1 MPQDSSTH
9 SRKPKRE
16 KRPKQER
23 QQRTHE
29 EPHFNVG
36 APRTPRRGQPGSPG
50 GRSRTRRPDVSDA
63 GAHISY
69 RLCFAIEASIVI
81 FPPGS
86 IPDYPPPSFDEAIA
100 AAAADMN
107 VSPVSPAGSTT
118 THTSSPDRPQPAPI
132 LIPPLPRTQN
142 QPVVTRTLPDSS
154 ESSESV
160 RYSTQAECDSDSDG
174 DLEVI
179 STSDEISPTTPSEQ
193 DSPRNPTPGGTQ
205 TGSWTTL
212 ASGDT
217 VNPSQSQLT
226 LTPHLNGTSQ
236 GGDDQSIASPSTE
249 SQVGD
254 FLVARNSTPSPV
266 PPKRRL
272 HLLSGFLKSRD
283 NYTASAPSTP
293 TYAAASQLSLPLN
306 HPGSPSKP
314 HRGESLIARKLFG
327 HKGKERSV
335 DPDPERPLEPLE
347 TWEMLSDVERD
358 VPPASSIPEQLPC
371 SPGPSA
377 PGLRLLSPEPRR
389 KGARSKHRSLLNH
402 RVLPPSL
409 PLASAGQR
417 HIINSST
424 DVDPRELVVP
434 VPSHQEFLAS
444 PPLAT
449 SSAPPAVPIPSSLP
463 ERPLI
468 QSMHALLK
476 PSAIVD
482 NASRGRTLRA
492 TSSMVWASGRRNSP
506 VPSPT
511 RTVTA
516 PTSPSTASMLSSVT
530 NANIDHD
537 TGTHAR
543 DDPEGAVPPSPV
555 QEEEEEDE
563 RFVTPPGSPD
573 RSLAA
578 LPLANRSRHPS
589 PVRHEGRPGVSLRD
603 DGPVPP
609 PLGNS
614 TRSDPHPRIARAPT
628 ITPRPSVNALH
639 TFGPL
644 NPSPLSNQ
652 SFERH
657 QAAIS
662 PPPTTFPTIENMAAP
677 KRDTVVSIGDTESLI
692 ELYASS
698 PGPTTTIPAAS
709 SVTRATVTATSDPV
723 HRAPTPTNGADPKQ
737 HHYPGRPLPHP
748 PGGSQSGPVRPVLLD
763 LFLAGNIPAGLPPY
777 TEVVPGEQRSTNAFS
792 TQSQPKQNPYA
803 ICPPSPPLFNQSGGG
818 YIPPPIP
825 PPGLLAMLD
834 DDAMSEPSSP
844 GSTYEMPS
852 SPSVP
857 FAIQREF
864 TSLEAL
870 ETRGDDYDGDGDESV
885 AITTTNSNREARHL
899 PSALAPYCVA
909 DPRTST
915 MTEHVSGTEY
925 QRLRAPGIDNKDD
938 GTGDWDGDACGERAL
953 QRERGTT
960 GPSPGGTTASHAQ
973 WASEAQAGSAWN
985 NCGSM
990 RGVQSAVPGQ

>member
-1 MPQDSSTH
+1 LG
-9 SRKPKRE
+9 
-16 KRPKQER
+16 
-23 QQRTHE
+23 
-29 EPHFNVG
+29 FN
-36 APRTPRRGQPGSPG
+36 RGFNCLLS
-50 GRSRTRRPDVSDA
+50 
-63 GAHISY
+63 
-69 RLCFAIEASIVI
+69 
-81 FPPGS
+81 PGS

-100 AAAADMN
+100 AAAADRN
-107 VSPVSPAGSTT
+107 ASPVSPAGSTT
-118 THTSSPDRPQPAPI
+118 TRSSSPDRRQPAPI

-154 ESSESV
+154 ELSESV
-160 RYSTQAECDSDSDG
+160 RYSTQAECDSDSDDG

-179 STSDEISPTTPSEQ
+179 STSDATSLATPSEQ
-193 DSPRNPTPGGTQ
+193 DSPRHPTPGGTRL
-205 TGSWTTL
+205 GSWTAL

-217 VNPSQSQLT
+217 MRPSPSQLT
-226 LTPHLNGTSQ
+226 LTPDLNGTSQ
-236 GGDDQSIASPSTE
+236 GEDDQSITSPSTD
-249 SQVGD
+249 SQAGD
-254 FLVARNSTPSPV
+254 SLVARNSTPSPV

-327 HKGKERSV
+327 HKGKERSI
-335 DPDPERPLEPLE
+335 DPDPERPPEPLE
-347 TWEMLSDVERD
+347 TWDMLSDVERD
-358 VPPASSIPEQLPC
+358 VPPASSIPEQFPG

-389 KGARSKHRSLLNH
+389 QGARSKHRSLLNH
-402 RVLPPSL
+402 RVLHSPL

-417 HIINSST
+417 HLINSST
-424 DVDPRELVVP
+424 DVDPREPVVP
-434 VPSHQEFLAS
+434 VPSHQELLA
-444 PPLAT
+444 PAPLAT
-449 SSAPPAVPIPSSLP
+449 SSAPPAVPIPSSP
-463 ERPLI
+463 SKRPSI

-476 PSAIVD
+476 LSAAVD
-482 NASRGRTLRA
+482 NPTRGRTLRA

-516 PTSPSTASMLSSVT
+516 PTSPSTASMLSNVA
-530 NANIDHD
+530 NANVDHD
-537 TGTHAR
+537 TDTHAITVTR

-555 QEEEEEDE
+555 QEEEEE
-563 RFVTPPGSPD
+563 RFVTPPGSPV

-589 PVRHEGRPGVSLRD
+589 PVRHESRPGVSLRD
-603 DGPVPP
+603 DGPVPL

-614 TRSDPHPRIARAPT
+614 TRSDPHLRLARTPT

-639 TFGPL
+639 TFAPS

-652 SFERH
+652 SFER

-662 PPPTTFPTIENMAAP
+662 SSPTTTLSTIENMAAP
-677 KRDTVVSIGDTESLI
+677 RRDTVVSIGDTESLI
-692 ELYASS
+692 ELYVSS
-698 PGPTTTIPAAS
+698 PGPTNTIPAAS
-709 SVTRATVTATSDPV
+709 SVTRATAATSDPAR
-723 HRAPTPTNGADPKQ
+723 RAPTPTNDADSNQ

-777 TEVVPGEQRSTNAFS
+777 TEAEPEEQRSASAFS
-792 TQSQPKQNPYA
+792 WQSQPKQNPCA
-803 ICPPSPPLFNQSGGG
+803 ICLPSPPLFNQPGGG

-834 DDAMSEPSSP
+834 DDVMSEPSSP

-857 FAIQREF
+857 LAMQREF

-870 ETRGDDYDGDGDESV
+870 ETRSDDYDSDDDGNMAVTS
-885 AITTTNSNREARHL
+885 TGSNREARHL
-899 PSALAPYCVA
+899 PSDLAPYCVA

-915 MTEHVSGTEY
+915 MTEHVSGTGH
-925 QRLRAPGIDNKDD
+925 QGLCAPGIDNKD
-938 GTGDWDGDACGERAL
+938 GSGGDGDGDGDGDG
-953 QRERGTT
+953 GTT
-960 GPSPGGTTASHAQ
+960 GPSPGGTTAGHAQ
-973 WASEAQAGSAWN
+973 RACKAQAGSAWSD
-985 NCGSM
+985 CGSM
-990 RGVQSAVPGQ
+990 RGVQDAVPGQ

>member
-1 MPQDSSTH
+1 M
-9 SRKPKRE
+9 
-16 KRPKQER
+16 
-23 QQRTHE
+23 
-29 EPHFNVG
+29 
-36 APRTPRRGQPGSPG
+36 
-50 GRSRTRRPDVSDA
+50 
-63 GAHISY
+63 
-69 RLCFAIEASIVI
+69 
-81 FPPGS
+81 
-86 IPDYPPPSFDEAIA
+86 
-100 AAAADMN
+100 
-107 VSPVSPAGSTT
+107 
-118 THTSSPDRPQPAPI
+118 
-132 LIPPLPRTQN
+132 
-142 QPVVTRTLPDSS
+142 VTRTLPDSS
-154 ESSESV
+154 ELSESV

-179 STSDEISPTTPSEQ
+179 STSDETSPTTPSEQ
-193 DSPRNPTPGGTQ
+193 DSPRHPTPGGTQ
-205 TGSWTTL
+205 LGSWTTL

-217 VNPSQSQLT
+217 NPSQSQLT
-226 LTPHLNGTSQ
+226 LTPHFNGTSQ
-236 GGDDQSIASPSTE
+236 VGDDQFTASPSTD

-254 FLVARNSTPSPV
+254 FMVARNSTPSPV

-272 HLLSGFLKSRD
+272 QLLSGFLKSRD

-335 DPDPERPLEPLE
+335 DLDPERPLEPLE
-347 TWEMLSDVERD
+347 TWDMLSDVEND

-371 SPGPSA
+371 SPGPST

-389 KGARSKHRSLLNH
+389 LGARSKHRSLLNH
-402 RVLPPSL
+402 RVLPPPL
-409 PLASAGQR
+409 PLASTGQR
-417 HIINSST
+417 YLINSST
-424 DVDPRELVVP
+424 DVDPREPVVP
-434 VPSHQEFLAS
+434 VPSHQELLA
-444 PPLAT
+444 PAPLAT
-449 SSAPPAVPIPSSLP
+449 SSAPPAVPIPSSP
-463 ERPLI
+463 SERPII

-476 PSAIVD
+476 PSAVVD
-482 NASRGRTLRA
+482 NTTRGRTLRA

-516 PTSPSTASMLSSVT
+516 PTSPSTASMLSSV
-530 NANIDHD
+530 ANVNVDHD
-537 TGTHAR
+537 TGIHAR

-555 QEEEEEDE
+555 QEEEEEQ
-563 RFVTPPGSPD
+563 FVTPPGSPV

-603 DGPVPP
+603 DGPVPL
-609 PLGNS
+609 PLGNP
-614 TRSDPHPRIARAPT
+614 TRSDPHSRLARTPI
-628 ITPRPSVNALH
+628 ITPRPSVSALH
-639 TFGPL
+639 TFAPS

-652 SFERH
+652 SFER

-662 PPPTTFPTIENMAAP
+662 PPPTTTFPTIENMAVP
-677 KRDTVVSIGDTESLI
+677 RRDTVVSIGDTESLI
-692 ELYASS
+692 ELYVSS

-709 SVTRATVTATSDPV
+709 SVTRATATATSDPV
-723 HRAPTPTNGADPKQ
+723 HRAPTPTNGADSKQ

-748 PGGSQSGPVRPVLLD
+748 PGASQSGPVRPVLLD

-777 TEVVPGEQRSTNAFS
+777 TEVEPGEQRSTNAFS

-803 ICPPSPPLFNQSGGG
+803 MCTPSPPLFNQPGGG

-825 PPGLLAMLD
+825 PAGLLAMLD
-834 DDAMSEPSSP
+834 DDVMSEPSSP

-852 SPSVP
+852 SPTVP
-857 FAIQREF
+857 FAMQREF

-870 ETRGDDYDGDGDESV
+870 ETRRDDYDGDGDGNV
-885 AITTTNSNREARHL
+885 AVTNTGNNREARHL

-915 MTEHVSGTEY
+915 TTEHVSGTKY
-925 QRLRAPGIDNKDD
+925 QGLRAPGIDNEDGGADD
-938 GTGDWDGDACGERAL
+938 SDDACGGRAVP
-953 QRERGTT
+953 RERGTT
-960 GPSPGGTTASHAQ
+960 GPSPGGTTASYAQ
-973 WASEAQAGSAWN
+973 RASEAQAGSVWN

-990 RGVQSAVPGQ
+990 RSVQDAVPGQ

>member
-1 MPQDSSTH
+1 M
-9 SRKPKRE
+9 
-16 KRPKQER
+16 
-23 QQRTHE
+23 
-29 EPHFNVG
+29 
-36 APRTPRRGQPGSPG
+36 
-50 GRSRTRRPDVSDA
+50 
-63 GAHISY
+63 
-69 RLCFAIEASIVI
+69 
-81 FPPGS
+81 
-86 IPDYPPPSFDEAIA
+86 
-100 AAAADMN
+100 
-107 VSPVSPAGSTT
+107 
-118 THTSSPDRPQPAPI
+118 
-132 LIPPLPRTQN
+132 
-142 QPVVTRTLPDSS
+142 
-154 ESSESV
+154 

-179 STSDEISPTTPSEQ
+179 STSDETSPTTPSEQ
-193 DSPRNPTPGGTQ
+193 GSPRHPTPGGTQ
-205 TGSWTTL
+205 LGSWTTL
-212 ASGDT
+212 ASRDT

-236 GGDDQSIASPSTE
+236 GEDDQSIPSPSTD

-293 TYAAASQLSLPLN
+293 TYAAASHLSLPLN

-314 HRGESLIARKLFG
+314 HRGESLIVRKLFG

-358 VPPASSIPEQLPC
+358 VPPASSISEQLPC
-371 SPGPSA
+371 SPGPST

-409 PLASAGQR
+409 PLASTGQR
-417 HIINSST
+417 HLINSST
-424 DVDPRELVVP
+424 DVDPHEPVVP

-444 PPLAT
+444 TPLAA
-449 SSAPPAVPIPSSLP
+449 SSVPPAVPIPSSP
-463 ERPLI
+463 SERPLI

-476 PSAIVD
+476 PSAVVD
-482 NASRGRTLRA
+482 NAARGRTLRA

-516 PTSPSTASMLSSVT
+516 PTSPSTASMLSSVA
-530 NANIDHD
+530 NANVDYD

-543 DDPEGAVPPSPV
+543 DDPEDTIPPSPV
-555 QEEEEEDE
+555 QEEEEEQ
-563 RFVTPPGSPD
+563 FVTPPGSPA

-578 LPLANRSRHPS
+578 LPPANRSRHPS

-603 DGPVPP
+603 DGPVPL
-609 PLGNS
+609 PLGNP
-614 TRSDPHPRIARAPT
+614 TRSDPHSRLARAPT
-628 ITPRPSVNALH
+628 ITPRPSVSALH
-639 TFGPL
+639 TFAPS

-652 SFERH
+652 SFER

-662 PPPTTFPTIENMAAP
+662 RPPTTTLPTIENMAAP
-677 KRDTVVSIGDTESLI
+677 RRDTVVSIGDTESLI
-692 ELYASS
+692 ELYVSS
-698 PGPTTTIPAAS
+698 PGPTKSIPADS
-709 SVTRATVTATSDPV
+709 SATRVNDTVTSDPV
-723 HRAPTPTNGADPKQ
+723 HRAPTPTNGTDSKQ

-748 PGGSQSGPVRPVLLD
+748 PGASQSGPVRPVLLD

-777 TEVVPGEQRSTNAFS
+777 AEVEPGEQRSASAFS

-803 ICPPSPPLFNQSGGG
+803 ICPPSPSLFNQPGG

-834 DDAMSEPSSP
+834 DDVMSEPSSP

-852 SPSVP
+852 SPSVS
-857 FAIQREF
+857 FAMQREF

-870 ETRGDDYDGDGDESV
+870 ETRGDDYDGDDDENV
-885 AITTTNSNREARHL
+885 AVTTRGSNREARRL

-909 DPRTST
+909 DPGTST
-915 MTEHVSGTEY
+915 MTEHVSGTEHKG
-925 QRLRAPGIDNKDD
+925 LRAPRIDNKDD
-938 GTGDWDGDACGERAL
+938 SACNRDRDTCGGRAV

-960 GPSPGGTTASHAQ
+960 GPSSGGTTASHAQ
-973 WASEAQAGSAWN
+973 RASEAQAGSTWN

-990 RGVQSAVPGQ
+990 RGMQDAIPGQ